1 MPLGPR
7 AQTVAP
13 ILPSAA
19 AHSPFPSTHP
29 LFSPSLSPPPF
40 SSGDGFA
47 GERAGTEGGVRLP
60 PLSVCGGA
68 IASLME
74 AIHHCSDEGGR
85 KEGEGIK
92 REREW
97 FFFWGGEGIG
107 CLGERER
114 ERERES

>member
-47 GERAGTEGGVRLP
+47 GERAQGEGGVRLP

-85 KEGEGIK
+85 KEGGRDKKENG
-92 REREW
+92 
-97 FFFWGGEGIG
+97 FFWG
-107 CLGERER
+107 
-114 ERERES
+114 RESVASERARES